1 MLITNILLIARV
13 LSVIFIFVVIF
24 IERRKPESTIAWI
37 LILTFLPYLGV
48 FLYVLLGDT
57 FRFNIHKK
65 EKNKLASNK
74 RYKKLIHDQIKFINS
89 DERLKNYSS
98 VSNLMLLNSSADSL
112 LTANNDI
119 KVYNKGIDKY
129 SDLFIDIS
137 NAKKFIH
144 ISYYIVRRDEY
155 GEKLTKL
162 LIEKAKEGVEVRLIF
177 DHIGSKITSMRCFKE
192 LIKAGAKVEKFFPST
207 IFFKPYLNHRNHRK
221 IVIIDGEIGYIGG
234 MNIGKEYCNE
244 NKRIYPWADRHMRIY
259 GDGVVG
265 LQMQFLFDYLFV
277 SKENI
282 SLEDKSTI
290 EKYFPRLNKDVG
302 SNLLQVVASGPDYK
316 QENIKNAYLKMI
328 NDAKKSILIET
339 PYLILDDSLLDA
351 INIAIKSGVEVK
363 VVIPGIPDK
372 MIVYAATLSY
382 ARELIQMGA
391 KVYAYKGFMH
401 SKVVISDDYITSIGS
416 ANMDRRS
423 FSLNFE
429 INTFVYNKDFNE
441 LNRELIDIDIEN
453 SELLNDTIKK
463 KKRFGLWLERIFR
476 LLAPIM

>member
-1 MLITNILLIARV
+1 MVINNILLIARV
-13 LSVIFIFVVIF
+13 LSIIFIFVVIF

-37 LILTFLPYLGV
+37 LILTFLPYVGV
-48 FLYVLLGDT
+48 FLYIMLGDT

-89 DERLKNYSS
+89 DERIRKFSS
-98 VSNLMLLNSSADSL
+98 ASNLMLLNSSADSL

-129 SDLFIDIS
+129 GDLFRDID

-144 ISYYIVRRDEY
+144 ISYYIIRRDEY
-155 GEKLTKL
+155 GSKLTNL
-162 LIEKAKEGVEVRLIF
+162 LIKKAKQGVEVRLIF
-177 DHIGSKITSMRCFKE
+177 DHIGSKMTSLKCFKE
-192 LIKAGAKVEKFFPST
+192 LIKSGAKVEKFFPSS

-221 IVIIDGEIGYIGG
+221 MVIIDGEIGYTGG

-244 NKRIYPWADRHMRIY
+244 NKKIYPWADRHIRIY
-259 GDGVVG
+259 GDGVIG

-277 SKENI
+277 SKEKL
-282 SLEDKSTI
+282 SLGDKAAI
-290 EKYFPRLNKDVG
+290 DKYFPRIDKNIG
-302 SNLLQVVASGPDYK
+302 ENLLQVVASGPDYK

-339 PYLILDDSLLDA
+339 PYLILDDSIMDA
-351 INIAIKSGVEVK
+351 INIAVKSGVEVK

-372 MIVYAATLSY
+372 MVVYAATLSY
-382 ARELIQMGA
+382 ARELIQMGV
-391 KVYAYKGFMH
+391 KVYTYKGFMH
-401 SKVVISDDYITSIGS
+401 SKVVICDDYITSIGS

-441 LNRELIDIDIEN
+441 LNRELVEIDIEN

-463 KKRFGLWLERIFR
+463 KNRFGLWLERIFR